1 MPDLL
6 WFLLPVAAFSGWW
19 VAQRQHRET
28 TGEQRS
34 QAYSSGYY
42 EGLNYLL
49 NEQPDKA
56 LEVFVRSLP
65 VSGET
70 VEIHLALGS
79 LFRRRGEI
87 DRAIVLHQN
96 LLEQPGLNSRQREQV
111 MFELAQDHL
120 SAGLLDRAEELFL
133 ELKRSR
139 SHAQAALR
147 LLIDV
152 YQQEKDWVN
161 AISAAY
167 QYADITGE
175 RQDFIIAHYYCELAE
190 QALAEGRERAAGEF
204 VAKALQA
211 DGDSVRAALIM
222 ARMAI
227 GREDCQAAVKHL
239 QRVLQRKS
247 PYVSEILALLVT
259 CYEHLGWRE
268 RIPSLLAGVEAPADG
283 VFETLALARLCDRY
297 GENAR
302 ARRLLEALLDRK
314 PDSEVLSCYLELL
327 GERFDCRSTL
337 DRLKRLLRQRAELA
351 MRYLCSQCGFSGQEL
366 HWQCPS
372 CKSWGTIRPL

>member
-19 VAQRQHRET
+19 VAQRQQRET
-28 TGEQRS
+28 TGKQAS
-34 QAYSSGYY
+34 QAYSAGYY

-56 LEVFVRSLP
+56 VEVFVKSLP

-87 DRAIVLHQN
+87 DRAILLHQN
-96 LLEQPGLNSRQREQV
+96 LLEQPELSSRQREQV
-111 MFELAQDHL
+111 MFELGQDHL

-139 SHAQAALR
+139 NHAQAALR
-147 LLIDV
+147 RLIDV
-152 YQQEKDWVN
+152 YQQEKDWAN

-190 QALAEGRERAAGEF
+190 QALGEGRVGEAAGF
-204 VAKALQA
+204 VTKALQA
-211 DGDSVRAALIM
+211 DPQNVRAVLTM

-227 GREDCQAAVKHL
+227 AQGDCQEAVKHL
-239 QRVLQRKS
+239 QGILRRGV
-247 PYVSEILALLVT
+247 PYVSEILALLLE
-259 CYEHLGWRE
+259 CYQRLGWHE
-268 RIPSLLAGVEAPADG
+268 RIPQVLAAVETPLDS
-283 VFETLALARLCDRY
+283 VFETLDLARLCDRY
-297 GENAR
+297 GEKAR
-302 ARRLLEALLDRK
+302 ARGLLERLLDRK
-314 PDSEVLSCYLELL
+314 PDSEVLSCYLDLL
-327 GERFDCRSTL
+327 GEQFDCAATL
-337 DRLKRLLRQRAELA
+337 DKLKRLLRQRANLA

-372 CKSWGTIRPL
+372 CKNWGTIQPI